1 MASKVMCQLVW
12 DDPSLSAVCAEG
24 AWGLLR
30 QMSPAGPIT
39 NVLTPLWHLPEV
51 GPLNPW
57 KRAERRRHGAQREWW
72 MERHMCV
79 RKKMARGEMR
89 PCWTRQFLER
99 GSKMPSSPA
108 PASAIDGDLEASC
121 MLGMLALVGI
131 FTVAGPLSYFLVSM
145 VTHPHWQA
153 KVQKEIDEACK
164 GQLPTLADTPNL
176 PILRACIKETM
187 RWKPNVPT
195 GTFYEFTSHRSPNH
209 ADHELQVLP
218 MKPKQMTFTTAT
230 SSPRVPASFLWTG
243 TDSFLSHHDAHALCL
258 YT

>member
-1 MASKVMCQLVW
+1 MARLIAHPDGFQASLEDMAAKVMCQLVW
-12 DDPSLSAVCAEG
+12 DDPLLSGECAEG

-39 NVLTPLWHLPEV
+39 NVLTPLWHLPDV

-57 KRAERRRHGAQREWW
+57 KRAERRRHAAQRDWW
-72 MERHMCV
+72 MERHLCV
-79 RKKMARGEMR
+79 REKMARGEMR

-99 GSKMPSSPA
+99 SSKMSSSSA
-108 PASAIDGDLEASC
+108 ASVSAIDGDPEASC

-153 KVQKEIDEACK
+153 EVQKEIDEACK

-176 PILRACIKETM
+176 PVLRACIKETM

-195 GTFYEFTSHRSPNH
+195 GNIVNPH
-209 ADHELQVLP
+209 L
-218 MKPKQMTFTTAT
+218 
-230 SSPRVPASFLWTG
+230 TG
-243 TDSFLSHHDAHALCL
+243 PLTILTGRL
-258 YT
+258 